1 MKKLNIELTE
11 VNIQDFYGINNK
23 NLEYIVNQFS
33 KLKIV
38 ARGRSIT
45 AVGTDEDL
53 NKFEIITLILF
64 ISLLFLL
71 MLYNYKYTPV

>member
-53 NKFEIITLILF
+53 NKLKIITLILF